1 MAGISATPDGGGYWI
16 VTQNGGVFTFGDAGA
31 FGSLPGLGVAPSKP
45 VIGLV
50 PTADDRGYWLIGS
63 DGGIFA
69 FGDAPFVG
77 SLPGLGL
84 RVSDIV
90 GAVPTTV

>member
-1 MAGISATPDGGGYWI
+1 M
-16 VTQNGGVFTFGDAGA
+16 
-31 FGSLPGLGVAPSKP
+31 
-45 VIGLV
+45 IGLV

-63 DGGIFA
+63 DGGIFT